1 VQREKGSSRTREAV
15 LLAAERVVDE
25 EGVSGMT
32 LEAVA
37 REAGV
42 SKGGLLYHFPSK
54 EALISGMVG
63 RLIGGFG
70 EALGRELRREKGGGG
85 GGWSR
90 AYARASFAED
100 RSYLRVSAGLLA
112 ALAQDPELLDPL
124 RRGYRDGQRWAE
136 RDGIDPA
143 VATLV
148 RLAAD
153 GLFFAEMF
161 GFAPPRGALRER
173 VLETMLSLTE
183 GSRG

>member
-1 VQREKGSSRTREAV
+1 MENPSSTRDAV
-15 LLAAERVVDE
+15 LRAADRVVVE
-25 EGVSGMT
+25 SGVSGMT

-54 EALISGMVG
+54 EALIGGMIG
-63 RLIGGFG
+63 RLIGGF
-70 EALGRELRREKGGGG
+70 EDALGRELRRDEGAGGGR
-85 GGWSR
+85 WTR

-100 RSYLRVSAGLLA
+100 RWYLQVSAGLLA
-112 ALAQDPELLDPL
+112 AVAENPAMLDPL
-124 RRGYRDGQRWAE
+124 RKGYEDVQRWAE

-153 GLFFAEMF
+153 GLFFAELL
-161 GFAPPRGALRER
+161 GFAPPEGTLRER
-173 VLETMLSLTE
+173 VLEALLSLAE
-183 GSRG
+183 GSGR

>member
-1 VQREKGSSRTREAV
+1 VKRRDSSSTREAI
-15 LLAAERVVDE
+15 LRAANRVVEE

-42 SKGGLLYHFPSK
+42 SKGGLLYHFSGK
-54 EALISGMVG
+54 EALIGGMIG
-63 RLIGGFG
+63 RLIGGFE
-70 EALGRELRREKGGGG
+70 EALGRELGREKGAGSGR
-85 GGWSR
+85 WTR

-100 RSYLRVSAGLLA
+100 RWYLQVSAGLLA
-112 ALAQDPELLDPL
+112 AVAEDPALLDPL
-124 RRGYRDGQRWAE
+124 RKGYEDGQRWAE

-153 GLFFAEMF
+153 GLFFTEVL
-161 GFAPPRGALRER
+161 GFAPPEGALRKR
-173 VLETMLSLTE
+173 VLDALLSLTE
-183 GSRG
+183 RPRR